1 MVSVPLEGDPSSLQS
16 WKLSW
21 RMGVLRVSVP
31 TRGTHLL
38 YLWKFQHVILVGGSV
53 PTKEPHL
60 LYYLNRLL
68 RQWRWVLSFRPLEG
82 DPSSL
87 LNSYAE
93 RSSSD
98 FISAPTKGIHLLYFV
113 SKGSRT
119 KSLWVSV
126 PSTGTHLLY
135 AINNADASL
144 DDMGFPSPRR
154 GPIFSTP
161 SELYTNFRITTAHFS
176 W

>member
-1 MVSVPLEGDPSSLQS
+1 MGKGFRPLEEDPSSLQMKEDVKDRWIRSFRPPEGDPSSLQS

-119 KSLWVSV
+119 KSC
-126 PSTGTHLLY
+126 LLY
-135 AINNADASL
+135 TS
-144 DDMGFPSPRR
+144 PSPRD
-154 GPIFSTP
+154 
-161 SELYTNFRITTAHFS
+161 
-176 W
+176 

>member
-135 AINNADASL
+135 SLQEIAINYNL
-144 DDMGFPSPRR
+144 WFPSPRK
-154 GPIFSTP
+154 GPIFSTRRCF
-161 SELYTNFRITTAHFS
+161 ND
-176 W
+176 